1 MPETKPE
8 HTSGST
14 TEPLTADQQL
24 HHVDTL
30 IKMGQPEQD
39 EWALSRIE
47 EALPERRPVIVPLAL
62 WREQPGDKGLA
73 PWLPS
78 DTELTS
84 ELAAALEAAPLIA
97 IDFPAFTDGRGYSL
111 ARLLRQR
118 HGYTGEIRAI
128 GDVLVDQLYYM
139 TRCGFDALA
148 LREDQRLEDALRAL
162 GAFSVSYQP
171 AVDIGEALFE
181 RRLREKGRS

>member
-1 MPETKPE
+1 MPDSQLE
-8 HTSGST
+8 H
-14 TEPLTADQQL
+14 AQ
-24 HHVDTL
+24 TL

-39 EWALSRIE
+39 EWALSRVE
-47 EALPERRPVIVPLAL
+47 EALPTRRPVIVPLAL
-62 WREQPGDKGLA
+62 WRAHREDQELA

-78 DTELTS
+78 DTELS
-84 ELAAALEAAPLIA
+84 PELAEELAQAPLIA

-111 ARLLRQR
+111 ARLLRER
-118 HGYTGEIRAI
+118 YGYGAEIRAI

-148 LREDQRLEDALRAL
+148 LREDQHLDDAMRAL

-171 AVDIGEALFE
+171 AVDVKEALFE
-181 RRLREKGRS
+181 RRLRENGDA